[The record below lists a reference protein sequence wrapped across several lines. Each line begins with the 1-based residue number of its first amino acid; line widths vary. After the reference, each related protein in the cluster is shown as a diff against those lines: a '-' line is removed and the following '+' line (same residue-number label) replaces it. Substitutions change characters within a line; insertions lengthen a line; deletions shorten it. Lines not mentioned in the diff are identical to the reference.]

1 MFYWHICLCPMCV
14 QWPWRPEAPVRSP
27 GTGVTNGCKPP
38 CGGWELN
45 PGPVEEQPVLL
56 TNEELSSAT
65 LILFKLKHFS
75 ILCVWACVCGVERR
89 EDSSVQFS
97 SSMLMWLQDA
107 SQVVLR
113 ALNWPGRTTLQQD
126 PSAHVYWESLI
137 VEAKRPRAQNWCC
150 FYRPRTGVLSH
161 LIG

>member
-1 MFYWHICLCPMCV
+1 M
-14 QWPWRPEAPVRSP
+14 
-27 GTGVTNGCKPP
+27 
-38 CGGWELN
+38 N

-107 SQVVLR
+107 SQVVTFVCMHVISGATLS
-113 ALNWPGRTTLQQD
+113 ALLK
-126 PSAHVYWESLI
+126 L
-137 VEAKRPRAQNWCC
+137 
-150 FYRPRTGVLSH
+150 FF
-161 LIG
+161 